1 MTSAEKELNNRMKN
15 KMSKGELKVGEKV
28 LVYNGWEHPGG
39 PHEATIVSVRGAL
52 EFSVRY
58 EDSGDPYFEPCD
70 NDFDFTVIE
79 GEEEQVSDR
88 PTVGDYVQINYTGG
102 IRVGEVGK
110 IIAEE
115 KDDQPFLVEFLDGK
129 ALWFFSEMVSKVPE
143 NSLKEGQRVKVEG
156 SEHVGDGREGIIR
169 DVDDTNPE
177 QPYLVLF
184 KGYPR
189 QKWLRASDV
198 TPVEDSEDK
207 DEPVSE
213 DEYRPFI
220 DILSEVVDGQH
231 TKKVITTDEGK
242 KFVVG
247 KTLRGLGL
255 CEYGKELLVEATLTS
270 TTLNGKAKVSKGD
283 KEEYLEDLMERR
295 LKELKGGE

>member
-15 KMSKGELKVGEKV
+15 KMSKGELKAGEKV
-28 LVYNGWEHPGG
+28 LIYNGWEHPGG
-39 PHEATIVSVRGAL
+39 PHEATIVSVGGAL
-52 EFSVRY
+52 NFSVKY
-58 EDSGDPYFEPCD
+58 EDMREVYFEPCD

-88 PTVGDYVQINYTGG
+88 LTVGDYVQINYTGG

-110 IIAEE
+110 ILADE

-129 ALWFFSEMVSKVPE
+129 ALWFFSEMVSKVPGV
-143 NSLKEGQRVKVEG
+143 SLKEGQRVKVEG
-156 SEHVGDGREGIIR
+156 FEHVGDGREGIIR
-169 DVDDTNPE
+169 DVDDTDPE

-184 KGYPR
+184 EGYPR

-231 TKKVITTDEGK
+231 NKKVITTDEGK

-247 KTLRGLGL
+247 RTRKGLGL
-255 CEYGKELLVEATLTS
+255 CEYDNDLIVVASLNT

-283 KEEYLEDLMERR
+283 KEEDLEDLLEQL
-295 LKELKGGE
+295 LKELRGGE